1 MEEKLVKITPPST
14 FCLGDNC
21 KNIKIK
27 GVYRHYCGNLYIVE
41 DIGIH
46 SETLEKMVI
55 YRELYGENKIW
66 IRPLSMFLEE
76 VEGKDQKHRF
86 EFQNFEDKRKK

>member
-1 MEEKLVKITPPST
+1 MEL
-14 FCLGDNC
+14 
-21 KNIKIK
+21 KIK

-86 EFQNFEDKRKK
+86 ELQYIEDKRKE